1 MGNAADLPLAIE
13 GPVPPSLPAVSVDL
27 TVTPVLSSALARSA
41 LPVVPRLTLTSDDA
55 DLRGATLRLSVHDA
69 EGEIGAPVHRLV
81 DLDAGRT
88 TVLGDPGLALDPDTL
103 LRVRERRAGWV
114 RVELEAAGELLVQRP
129 GPGAGV
135 PPRHRLGPPPPRG

>member
-27 TVTPVLSSALARSA
+27 TVTPVLSSALARSP
-41 LPVVPRLTLTSDDA
+41 LPVGPRLPLTSDDA

-69 EGEIGAPVHRLV
+69 DGEIGAPVHRLV

-88 TVLGDPGLALDPDTL
+88 TVPGDPRPAPAPAPP
-103 LRVRERRAGWV
+103 LR
-114 RVELEAAGELLVQRP
+114 
-129 GPGAGV
+129 
-135 PPRHRLGPPPPRG
+135 